1 MDPFT
6 AIGLASNI
14 LSFIDF
20 SAQLINGAR
29 EIYDST
35 AGTTEDNKSREAIV
49 SEMKIFSSKLLP
61 PDDSQLSGD
70 EKALCRLAAE
80 CNILSSQILD
90 LLGKI
95 KPKDPKS
102 KSQSFW
108 AALKNKVHEKEK
120 LELEKRLENCRS
132 QLELQ
137 LNYWMRSPCPPYLT
151 SPLKPDHAAV
161 LRQRPA
167 WMRWLPPHKKTVLNS
182 DNYSVMSNNS
192 AEE

>member
-1 MDPFT
+1 MDPLT

-35 AGTTEDNKSREAIV
+35 TGATEDNKSREAIV
-49 SEMKIFSSKLLP
+49 SEMKKFSSKLLP

-80 CNILSSQILD
+80 CNILSGQILD

-102 KSQSFW
+102 RSQSFW

-120 LELEKRLENCRS
+120 LELEKRLENCRG

-137 LNYWMRSPCPPYLT
+137 LNYWMRSPCPISLP
-151 SPLKPDHAAV
+151 V
-161 LRQRPA
+161 L
-167 WMRWLPPHKKTVLNS
+167 
-182 DNYSVMSNNS
+182 
-192 AEE
+192 

>member
-1 MDPFT
+1 MDPLT
-6 AIGLASNI
+6 AIGLTSNI

-20 SAQLINGAR
+20 SAQLINGAQ

-35 AGTTEDNKSREAIV
+35 AGTTEDNKGREAIV
-49 SEMKIFSSKLLP
+49 REMKNFSSKLLP

-102 KSQSFW
+102 RSQSFW

-120 LELEKRLENCRS
+120 LELEKRLENCRG

-137 LNYWMRSPCPPYLT
+137 LNYWMRSPCPHIL
-151 SPLKPDHAAV
+151 LV
-161 LRQRPA
+161 L
-167 WMRWLPPHKKTVLNS
+167 
-182 DNYSVMSNNS
+182 
-192 AEE
+192 